1 MIATLEEVKAAIV
14 GLSDEDRAELELFL
28 QEVQDDASGYDAP
41 LPPNS
46 LTGDEWLADL
56 QRRSDEIDSRIAVLT
71 PWEIVRERVSKR
83 VFGTA
88 HG

>member
-14 GLSDEDRAELELFL
+14 ELSEEDRAELELFL
-28 QEVQDDASGYDAP
+28 HEVQDEGLDCDAP
-41 LPPNS
+41 LPPNA

-56 QRRSDEIDSRIAVLT
+56 QRRSDEIDAGTAVLT

-83 VFGTA
+83 VFGTSE
-88 HG
+88 